1 MARLSDMTEAAAE
14 GLRNLP
20 LPEFESTPW
29 AQPPPLREARVAI
42 VSTAGVHR
50 RDDPS
55 FEGHATEYRIIPDDV
70 DAADI
75 VMSHISVNFD
85 RSGFAQDL
93 NLVLPL
99 DRLHELAEAGEIGSV
114 ARYHYSL
121 MGAVSPELMED
132 SIAEVIK
139 MLQGDQVTAVLLV
152 PV

>member
-1 MARLSDMTEAAAE
+1 MARLSDMTEAATASI
-14 GLRNLP
+14 RILP

-42 VSTAGVHR
+42 VSSAGMHR
-50 RDDPS
+50 RSDPS
-55 FEGHATEYRIIPDDV
+55 FEGHGTEYRIIPDDV
-70 DAADI
+70 DPADV
-75 VMSHISVNFD
+75 VMSHASVNFD

-99 DRLHELAEAGEIGSV
+99 DRLHELAAAGEIGSV

-121 MGAVSPELMED
+121 MGATSPELLQD
-132 SIAEVIK
+132 SAADVIK